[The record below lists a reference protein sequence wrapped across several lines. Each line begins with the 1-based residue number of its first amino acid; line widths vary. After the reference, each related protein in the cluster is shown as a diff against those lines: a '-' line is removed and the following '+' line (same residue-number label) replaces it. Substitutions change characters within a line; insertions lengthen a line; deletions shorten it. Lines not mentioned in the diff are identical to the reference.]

1 MHENSHVNTYL
12 TSLTRGVRQT
22 LTRLAE
28 FGVGQEEALSLVT
41 RAVADG
47 GVGHIEVV
55 EQAPE
60 SALQEEALESALQTV
75 FTVRLDDGLWLMEM
89 QPANPEA
96 VTVRDLYDRK
106 EDAITAA
113 IEGRID
119 LIAESSLIITNEDGS
134 VETYGPGEG
143 IEAS

>member
-47 GVGHIEVV
+47 GVGHVEVV
-55 EQAPE
+55 EQAPAPAPP
-60 SALQEEALESALQTV
+60 SESALQTV
-75 FTVRLDDGLWLMEM
+75 FTVRFDGERWLMEM

>member
-55 EQAPE
+55 EQALAPPSE
-60 SALQEEALESALQTV
+60 SALQAV
-75 FTVRLDDGLWLMEM
+75 FTVRPDDGLWLMEM

-96 VTVRDLYDRK
+96 VTVRDLYGRK
-106 EDAITAA
+106 QDAITAA
-113 IEGRID
+113 IKGRID